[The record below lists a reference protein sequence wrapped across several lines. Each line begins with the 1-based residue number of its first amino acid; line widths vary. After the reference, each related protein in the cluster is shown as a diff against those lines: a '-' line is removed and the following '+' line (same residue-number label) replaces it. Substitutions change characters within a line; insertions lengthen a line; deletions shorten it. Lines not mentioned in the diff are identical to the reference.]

1 MILAYILIVLS
12 LGCDVYLLFFK
23 KSPNEKINDDLKEK
37 LDSKPTILI
46 SEEENI
52 DSVLV
57 DPKRENKIIYTLLK
71 KEK

>member
-1 MILAYILIVLS
+1 MILAYILIALS
-12 LGCDVYLLFFK
+12 LGCNTYLLFFK
-23 KSPNEKINDDLKEK
+23 KSPNDDLKEK
-37 LDSKPTILI
+37 LDLKPTILI
-46 SEEENI
+46 SNEENI